1 MINPQT
7 EWNIKEHIGVKFHIG
22 SLLGFIGLYKLGSSN
37 CNSTSP
43 FKDNVDVANIFFGCY
58 TTFYTSCTLFL
69 FFFFIKFL
77 LLVIK

>member
-37 CNSTSP
+37 CNLTSP
-43 FKDNVDVANIFFGCY
+43 FKDTVDVANVFFFGCY
-58 TTFYTSCTLFL
+58 TTFYTSCTFFL
-69 FFFFIKFL
+69 FFFSP
-77 LLVIK
+77 